1 MIPRIFDVKDGVLV
15 VTAECYTVPELKKF
29 IDKYPD
35 NHKPYLW
42 YIYCHVHPESPYAN
56 VPKEEKEEAIV
67 PDTIDTLG
75 DFDSEDPMLRQAVT
89 KLTTLYTS
97 TTMRHFLSG
106 KIMMDTLSSFYETA
120 MVKDGKDGNLAEV
133 QRGLREMGAT
143 MKSFREAEKQADE
156 ELKDRMKGNSELGEY

>member
-56 VPKEEKEEAIV
+56 VPMYEKEENII

-75 DFDSEDPMLRQAVT
+75 DFDSNDPLLKQAVIR
-89 KLTTLYTS
+89 LTLLYTS

-106 KIMMDTLSSFYETA
+106 KVIMDKLSYFYENA
-120 MVKDGKDGNLAEV
+120 SVSDGKEGNLGDI
-133 QRGLREMGAT
+133 QRGLKEMGAT